1 MNAIK
6 KIAFSTV
13 AIATIAQQSAFA
25 AGGINVGVDKVQTG
39 LQGRSDDLPTAVQ
52 GIITF
57 ITTFL
62 YLIAV
67 ALALYGGF
75 LMLTAAGDE
84 EKVKKGKTVLMQ
96 AGIGLLVIFLAS
108 TIVRFILQAVQA

>member
-1 MNAIK
+1 MNTLK
-6 KIAFSTV
+6 QIAFTGLAVVTV
-13 AIATIAQQSAFA
+13 AHQSAFA
-25 AGGINVGVDKVQTG
+25 AINSSSAPVDERLK
-39 LQGRSDDLPTAVQ
+39 GRSDDLPTAIQ
-52 GIITF
+52 SIISY

-84 EKVKKGKTVLMQ
+84 EKVKKGKTVLIQ
-96 AGIGLLVIFLAS
+96 AALGLLVIFLAS
-108 TIVRFILQAVQA
+108 TLVSFIIGAVVK

>member
-1 MNAIK
+1 MNAFN
-6 KIAFSTV
+6 KIIFTGV
-13 AIATIAQQSAFA
+13 AVGTIAHTTTFA
-25 AGGINVGVDKVQTG
+25 AINYEGTKVSEN
-39 LQGRSDDLPTAVQ
+39 LKGRTDDLPTAVQ
-52 GIITF
+52 SMITF

-84 EKVKKGKTVLMQ
+84 EKVKKGKTVLIQ
-96 AGIGLLVIFLAS
+96 AALGLLVIFLAS
-108 TIVRFILQAVQA
+108 TVVSFIISAVKA